1 MIDDDDDKPELV
13 PSELDELTHAELR
26 TMYRVCQENILFA
39 KSIQWR
45 TVGSTLI
52 VFMLFVVACHFFDK
66 DKFFVKTVTGLSF
79 AFSAGAI
86 YALSIYQSWQGTER
100 EKVRTILDGF
110 SSAARDVH
118 RIKSRIEANIHR
130 YILFAFMVIT
140 ILIANYLT
148 VVLLMKLF
156 PR

>member
-1 MIDDDDDKPELV
+1 MIDDDDKPELA

-26 TMYRVCQENILFA
+26 SMYRGCQDNIRFA

-52 VFMLFVVACHFFDK
+52 VFVLLVVACHFFNK
-66 DKFFVKTVTGLSF
+66 DRFFVKIVTGLTYV
-79 AFSAGAI
+79 FSAGAI

-100 EKVRTILDGF
+100 EKVRTILDSF
-110 SSAARDVH
+110 SSLARDVH

-130 YILFAFMVIT
+130 YILFAFMVIA

-148 VVLLMKLF
+148 VVLLMKLH

>member
-1 MIDDDDDKPELV
+1 MMDDDANPAETI
-13 PSELDELTHAELR
+13 PSELDDLTHAELQV
-26 TMYRVCQENILFA
+26 MYQVCQDNIRFA

-52 VFMLFVVACHFFDK
+52 VFVLMVVACYFLNK
-66 DKFFVKTVTGLSF
+66 APVFVKTITGLSF

-100 EKVRTILDGF
+100 DKVRHILEKF
-110 SSAARDVH
+110 SNVARDIH
-118 RIKSRIEANIHR
+118 RIKSRVEANIHR
-130 YILFAFMVIT
+130 YILFAFMVVS

-148 VVLLMKLF
+148 VVLLMKLY

>member
-1 MIDDDDDKPELV
+1 MIDDEAKEEIV

-26 TMYRVCQENILFA
+26 LLYQGCQDNIRFA

-52 VFMLFVVACHFFDK
+52 VFVLMVAACHFLNK
-66 DKFFVKTVTGLSF
+66 DEFFVKTITGLSF

-86 YALSIYQSWQGTER
+86 YALSIYQSWQATER
-100 EKVRTILDGF
+100 EKVRTILKRF
-110 SSAARDVH
+110 SSAAREVH
-118 RIKSRIEANIHR
+118 RIKSQIEANIHR
-130 YILFAFMVIT
+130 YILFAFMAIA

-148 VVLLMKLF
+148 VVLLMKLY